1 MNICKHIC
9 FFVTV
14 LVAVSCSSQKTARV
28 GKAETVDYTYPKFT
42 QKDSL
47 RGALNPFRTCYNVLH
62 YTLTID
68 VNPQKKSIQGYVDMQ
83 FSVMQH
89 TEKMQ
94 VDLFKNMTMDSIV
107 LHGKRLKFERKYD
120 AVFIQIPQLE
130 IGKTET
136 IRMYYKGKPLE
147 APRPP
152 WEGGFV
158 WKKDEQKNPWIGV
171 ACELVGASLW
181 WPCKDHLSDEPEYGV
196 TMNVTVPQGLT
207 VVSNGKLL
215 EQKSYKGKDTF
226 TWQTKYTINNYNVTL
241 YIGKF
246 EHFSEKYKGIDTTI
260 TLDYYVLPEHLEKT
274 KITFQQTSNI
284 LRYYESIYGPYPWPT
299 EGFKLVG
306 SPYEGME
313 HQTAIAYGT
322 GFRTHHLGFDYII
335 LHESAHEWW
344 GNSISVDDFADIF
357 IHEGFATYS
366 EALFIE
372 HTYGVKEAERYMYKY
387 AGYIKN
393 KNPIVGPR
401 DVNFW
406 DYKDTDPYMK
416 GAWTLHGLRYVINN
430 DSLFFDILKTYYNT
444 RAYSVVTVKD
454 FTDFVQQKSGMNL
467 EWYFTQYLY
476 SRHVPTLEYVAYK
489 KDNIVTIE
497 MRWANVQ
504 SNFALPVQI
513 DLNGEPIR
521 VLPSTEPKR
530 FVFHNVTEIELNP
543 YKAYFIVKKV
553 ESFK

>member
-89 TEKMQ
+89 SEKMQ

-196 TMNVTVPQGLT
+196 TMNVAVPQGFT

-215 EQKSYKGKDTF
+215 EQKSYKGKDTY

-284 LRYYESIYGPYPWPT
+284 LRYYESIYGPYPWPR

-513 DLNGEPIR
+513 DLNGESIR

-543 YKAYFIVKKV
+543 YKAYFIVKNV